1 MLAVFIKEFSAF
13 FSSLVAYIAIGVFL
27 VMTGLFLWV
36 FPDSGILDNGYAT
49 LDSLFA
55 LVPYL
60 FMFLIPAIT
69 MRSLAEERKDGTF
82 ELLATRPLSDAEIIG
97 GKFLAS
103 LGVIVFTLL
112 LTIIYYFTVRTLSVP
127 SGEVDSGA
135 IAGSYIGLVLLGASF
150 VSIGIFASS
159 VSKNQI
165 VSFSL
170 AVFLCFFSFSGFDS
184 LSMLISLQAV
194 DAFVSSL
201 GISEHYQSLGRGVV
215 DSRDVLYFVCFSAFF
230 LMLTKTVLGGRK
242 W

>member
-82 ELLATRPLSDAEIIG
+82 ELLATRPLSDAEIIS

-135 IAGSYIGLVLLGASF
+135 IAGSYIALVLLGASF

-184 LSMLISLQAV
+184 LSRLISMQAV

>member
-1 MLAVFIKEFSAF
+1 MLAVFIKEFSSF

-36 FPDSGILDNGYAT
+36 FPESSILDNGYAT

-55 LVPYL
+55 VVPYL

-82 ELLATRPLSDAEIIG
+82 ELLATRPLSDFQIIG
-97 GKFLAS
+97 GKFVACLS
-103 LGVIVFTLL
+103 VIVFTLM

-150 VSIGIFASS
+150 ISIGIFASS

-184 LSMLISLQAV
+184 LSTLISLQAV

-201 GISEHYQSLGRGVV
+201 GISEHYQSLGRGVI
-215 DSRDVLYFVCFSAFF
+215 DSRDVLYFLSFSALF
-230 LMLTKTVLGGRK
+230 LTLTKTVLGGRK